1 MNPFPSV
8 VVVIGDVAALAAN
21 AIAPADAAVAVA
33 DIAATTSVLATLYAM
48 TEYNFKLIL
57 NIASAFYSL
66 FLFFVFILFKI

>member
-8 VVVIGDVAALAAN
+8 VVVIGDVAALAGN

-33 DIAATTSVLATLYAM
+33 DIAATTSVLATLFAM

-57 NIASAFYSL
+57 NIVSVFYFL
-66 FLFFVFILFKI
+66 FLFFLNH